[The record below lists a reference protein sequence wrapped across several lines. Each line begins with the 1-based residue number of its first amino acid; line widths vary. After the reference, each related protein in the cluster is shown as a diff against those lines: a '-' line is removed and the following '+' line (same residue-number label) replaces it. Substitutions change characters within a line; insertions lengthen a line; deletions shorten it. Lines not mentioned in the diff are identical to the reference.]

1 MALQKQGGYG
11 NACTLIPSGSSQRCP
26 FLLHSVEIG
35 WRKREKR
42 GKGKKRKRKKGHIF
56 VAKFQKIP
64 DGKKASRSP
73 DYLGSAAAEPPAV
86 DKTKL
91 TPYNPLQSMENEL
104 TEINPTQKAVKRTH
118 PGTSWILYH
127 MKCCG
132 PP

>member
-1 MALQKQGGYG
+1 M
-11 NACTLIPSGSSQRCP
+11 
-26 FLLHSVEIG
+26 
-35 WRKREKR
+35 EK
-42 GKGKKRKRKKGHIF
+42 KGKKEKGKKKIKRKKGHIF

-64 DGKKASRSP
+64 DGKKASRIP

-86 DKTKL
+86 DKSKL
-91 TPYNPLQSMENEL
+91 TPYNPLQSMENKL